1 MIEYL
6 LTTANNILTTI
17 KIVSII
23 SYSYIV
29 NVLYYN
35 DVVKHYKYI
44 IQNLTS
50 SNMLFIKF
58 MQWFSSNNMSVEIK
72 EVIRGFADNV
82 PYTSSD
88 IEYAQLEELMQVA
101 ESNNQTLILNT
112 TPINS
117 GTIAIVYEGT
127 LDDKPVILKQLRKN
141 INVELKKSIELLKFI
156 GEITKYI
163 PYLYLIRL
171 SEIISIN
178 EPSLLEQVN
187 FKKEIVNGKKFY
199 ETFKDNKDII
209 IPQFYTTIT
218 EMHPNFILME
228 KITGRKAQELS
239 DAELPN
245 YCKTY
250 NKLLLE
256 SLIGKGV
263 VHADLHI
270 GNVFFMENNKI
281 GVIDFG
287 HVLFIDKELSKKIS
301 HFYKFLFNR
310 QVKKLAKFCID
321 QSVYAPGNRI
331 CNKSMK
337 KNTSIMTESLAGLF
351 GEDKLLSGKKP
362 INIYNILDINAVLQK
377 INARMSDDF
386 MNVILAIGPMSSVVS
401 ILKRNDQDNGLKDV
415 FFNYVQ
421 DKVPDKLKNYNE

>member
-17 KIVSII
+17 NIVSII

-270 GNVFFMENNKI
+270 GNVFFMENNKVRSRPK
-281 GVIDFG
+281 VI
-287 HVLFIDKELSKKIS
+287 
-301 HFYKFLFNR
+301 
-310 QVKKLAKFCID
+310 A
-321 QSVYAPGNRI
+321 
-331 CNKSMK
+331 
-337 KNTSIMTESLAGLF
+337 
-351 GEDKLLSGKKP
+351 
-362 INIYNILDINAVLQK
+362 
-377 INARMSDDF
+377 
-386 MNVILAIGPMSSVVS
+386 
-401 ILKRNDQDNGLKDV
+401 
-415 FFNYVQ
+415 
-421 DKVPDKLKNYNE
+421 